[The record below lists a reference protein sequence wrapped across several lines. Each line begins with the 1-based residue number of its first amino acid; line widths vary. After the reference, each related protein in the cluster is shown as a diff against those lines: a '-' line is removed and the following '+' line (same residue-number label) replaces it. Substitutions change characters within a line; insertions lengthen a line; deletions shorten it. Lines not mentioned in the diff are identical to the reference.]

1 MRKCLTG
8 SLILL
13 LLLFRISVSAF
24 AAEAVSVDI
33 PVVIDGGGTAYI
45 VSEVNSPLP
54 TENALRVD
62 NGRTGHFYINFTEVG
77 EYRYTITAAFSRA
90 DGEAPADRIF
100 RLTVTVLD
108 KGNGVL
114 YAVAV
119 INNNQTEEKTDL
131 VRFRETPAPRNEP
144 PSTDNP
150 PEQPPSTDNPPEQ
163 PPSTDN
169 PPEQPPSA
177 DNPPE
182 QPATPPSHTPPRTG
196 DESNLLRYVLL
207 ATASSAG
214 LFLLA
219 LLYTLN
225 TNKLIKK
232 D

>member
-33 PVVIDGGGTAYI
+33 PVVIDGGGTAYMI
-45 VSEVNSPLP
+45 PEVNSPLP

-62 NGRTGHFYINFTEVG
+62 NGRTGHFHIDFTEAG
-77 EYRYTITAAFSRA
+77 EYHYTISAAFSRA
-90 DGEAPADRIF
+90 DGEAPANETF

-119 INNNQTEEKTDL
+119 INGDQFGEKTDL
-131 VRFRETPAPRNEP
+131 GRFRETPEPSTEP
-144 PSTDNP
+144 PTDEPSSKP
-150 PEQPPSTDNPPEQ
+150 PEEPSVPPPS
-163 PPSTDN
+163 
-169 PPEQPPSA
+169 
-177 DNPPE
+177 
-182 QPATPPSHTPPRTG
+182 TPPRTG
-196 DESNLLRYVLL
+196 DESNLTRYVLL
-207 ATASSAG
+207 ALASSAG

-225 TNKLIKK
+225 TNKLIGK

>member
-77 EYRYTITAAFSRA
+77 EYHYTITAAFSRA

-163 PPSTDN
+163 PS
-169 PPEQPPSA
+169 
-177 DNPPE
+177 
-182 QPATPPSHTPPRTG
+182 TPPSHTPPRTG